1 MIIAAKTKKV
11 CDRSVLAQLTL
22 WNDAHPHDG
31 PTNMAI
37 DDWLWHHASVP
48 TLRVYRWHGEWI
60 SIGYFTESSQ
70 VPVDRAFVRRPT
82 GGGVVDHR
90 EDWTYTLVVPRGEE
104 LAEMPG
110 AESYRTIHRVLRDL
124 LRQEGL
130 GCELVN
136 EPVSGGD
143 GFCFQSPV
151 LHDLVDAEGRKLA
164 GAGQRRGR
172 QGLLH
177 QGSLQV
183 RGNVSG
189 DRADRFS
196 ALLAKNVASTV
207 IVPDHS
213 WINDRCEKVYGTT
226 SWNSKR

>member
-22 WNDAHPHDG
+22 WNDAQPHDG

-37 DDWLWHHASVP
+37 DDWLWHHATVP
-48 TLRVYRWHGEWI
+48 TLRVYRWQGEWI
-60 SIGYFTESSQ
+60 SIGYFTESNQ
-70 VPVDRAFVRRPT
+70 VPVHRPFVRRPT

-90 EDWTYTLVVPRGEE
+90 EDWTYTLVVPRGEV

-110 AESYRTIHRVLRDL
+110 AESYRAIHRALREL
-124 LRQEGL
+124 LTQENVC
-130 GCELVN
+130 CELVS
-136 EPVSGGD
+136 ETVSGGD

-183 RGNVSG
+183 RGNVLG
-189 DRADRFS
+189 DRADHFS
-196 ALLAKNVASTV
+196 SLLAETVAAAIV
-207 IVPDHS
+207 VPDAA
-213 WINDRCEKVYGTT
+213 WIQDRCEKVYGN
-226 SWNSKR
+226 SRWNRKR